1 MPKVML
7 IEDDATMNSLLS
19 MLLQLEG
26 FEVAQL
32 EDEDNL
38 EDILEAVRLADPA
51 LALIDIHLK
60 QLSGLELLH
69 AIRQTAE
76 LDSMRVLMSS
86 GMDFR
91 AECLQAG
98 ADNFVLK
105 PYMPDDLVDTIRQL
119 LEPDS

>member
-26 FEVAQL
+26 FEVVQPK
-32 EDEDNL
+32 DEDSVK
-38 EDILEAVRLADPA
+38 DILDAVRRAEPA

-91 AECLQAG
+91 DECLQAG

-119 LEPDS
+119 LEPDP

>member
-1 MPKVML
+1 MSKVML

-19 MLLQLEG
+19 ILLQLEG
-26 FEVAQL
+26 FEVVQL
-32 EDEDNL
+32 DDVDNL
-38 EDILEAVRLADPA
+38 RDMLDAVRRAEPA

-60 QLSGLELLH
+60 HLSGLELLH
-69 AIRQTAE
+69 TIRQTAE

-86 GMDFR
+86 GMDFHD
-91 AECLQAG
+91 ECLQAG

-119 LEPDS
+119 LEPNS

>member
-1 MPKVML
+1 MHKVML

-19 MLLQLEG
+19 ILLQMEG

-38 EDILEAVRLADPA
+38 EDILEVVRLADPA

-91 AECLQAG
+91 DECLQAG

>member
-26 FEVAQL
+26 FEVVQL
-32 EDEDNL
+32 GDENNL
-38 EDILEAVRLADPA
+38 RDILDAVRQAEPA

-60 QLSGLELLH
+60 QLSGIDLLRT
-69 AIRQTAE
+69 IRQTAD

-86 GMDFR
+86 GIDFR
-91 AECLQAG
+91 DECLEAG

-119 LEPDS
+119 LEPDT

>member
-19 MLLQLEG
+19 ILLQLEG

-32 EDEDNL
+32 DDEDNL

-51 LALIDIHLK
+51 LALIDIHLR

-86 GMDFR
+86 GMDFQD
-91 AECLQAG
+91 ECMQAG
-98 ADNFVLK
+98 ADSFVLK

>member
-19 MLLQLEG
+19 MLLQMEG

-38 EDILEAVRLADPA
+38 EDILEVVRLADPA

-91 AECLQAG
+91 DECLQAG

>member
-19 MLLQLEG
+19 ILLQLEG
-26 FEVAQL
+26 FEVVQL
-32 EDEDNL
+32 GDENNL
-38 EDILEAVRLADPA
+38 GDILDALRRAEPA
-51 LALIDIHLK
+51 LALIDIHLR

-69 AIRQTAE
+69 AIRQAAE

-86 GMDFR
+86 GIDFR
-91 AECLQAG
+91 DECLQAG

-105 PYMPDDLVDTIRQL
+105 PYMPDDLVAMIRQL
-119 LEPDS
+119 LGK

>member
-19 MLLQLEG
+19 ILLQMEG

-38 EDILEAVRLADPA
+38 EDILEVVRLADPA

-91 AECLQAG
+91 DECLQAG

-105 PYMPDDLVDTIRQL
+105 PYMPDDLIDTIRQL

>member
-26 FEVAQL
+26 FEVVQL
-32 EDEDNL
+32 GDENNL
-38 EDILEAVRLADPA
+38 RDILEAVRQAEPA

-60 QLSGLELLH
+60 QLSGIDLLRT
-69 AIRQTAE
+69 IRQTAD

-86 GMDFR
+86 GIDFR
-91 AECLQAG
+91 DECLEAG
-98 ADNFVLK
+98 ADNFVLSRTCQ
-105 PYMPDDLVDTIRQL
+105 M
-119 LEPDS
+119 S

>member
-26 FEVAQL
+26 FEVVQL
-32 EDEDNL
+32 GDENNL
-38 EDILEAVRLADPA
+38 RDILEAVRQAEPA

-60 QLSGLELLH
+60 QLSGIDLLRT
-69 AIRQTAE
+69 IRQTAD

-86 GMDFR
+86 GIDFR
-91 AECLQAG
+91 DECLEAG

-105 PYMPDDLVDTIRQL
+105 PYMPDELVDTIRQL
-119 LEPDS
+119 LEPDI

>member
-19 MLLQLEG
+19 MLLQMEG

-38 EDILEAVRLADPA
+38 EDILEVVRLADPA

-91 AECLQAG
+91 DECLQAG

-105 PYMPDDLVDTIRQL
+105 PYMPDDLIDTIRQL

>member
-19 MLLQLEG
+19 ILLQMEG

-38 EDILEAVRLADPA
+38 EDILEVVRLADPA

-91 AECLQAG
+91 DECLQAG

>member
-19 MLLQLEG
+19 ILLQMEG

-38 EDILEAVRLADPA
+38 EDILEVVRLADPA

-91 AECLQAG
+91 DECLQAG

-105 PYMPDDLVDTIRQL
+105 PYMPDDLLDTIRQL

>member
-19 MLLQLEG
+19 ILLQLEG

-32 EDEDNL
+32 DDEDNL

-51 LALIDIHLK
+51 LALIDIHLR

-76 LDSMRVLMSS
+76 LDSIRVLMSS
-86 GMDFR
+86 GMDFQD
-91 AECLQAG
+91 ECMQAG
-98 ADNFVLK
+98 ADSFVLK

>member
-19 MLLQLEG
+19 ILLQMEG

-38 EDILEAVRLADPA
+38 EDILEVVRLADPA

-91 AECLQAG
+91 DECLQAG

-105 PYMPDDLVDTIRQL
+105 PYMPDDLVAMIRQL
-119 LEPDS
+119 LGK

>member
-19 MLLQLEG
+19 LLLQLEG
-26 FEVAQL
+26 FEVVQL
-32 EDEDNL
+32 GDENNL
-38 EDILEAVRLADPA
+38 EDILDALRRAEPA
-51 LALIDIHLK
+51 LALIDIHLR
-60 QLSGLELLH
+60 QLSGLELLN
-69 AIRQTAE
+69 AIRQAAE

-86 GMDFR
+86 GIDFR
-91 AECLQAG
+91 DECLQAG

-105 PYMPDDLVDTIRQL
+105 PYMPDDLVDAIRQL

>member
-19 MLLQLEG
+19 ILLQMEG

-38 EDILEAVRLADPA
+38 EDILEVVRLADPA

-91 AECLQAG
+91 DECLQAG

-105 PYMPDDLVDTIRQL
+105 PYMPDDLVDAIRQL